1 MRRLE
6 TESTAPELER
16 NSARDSRLEEWL
28 QMTGTQLISDR
39 RSQEIDWVE
48 QLRQYAA
55 RPAVDVRHIPVPDA
69 PNVEVP
75 LGATK
80 TDSQYARMLS
90 LLFSSSPVLTARAE
104 DQQWEANA
112 KAAQRWVNYIADQ
125 VDFRTACEHS
135 FMDCIMLGT
144 AGVYVPFVQDI
155 VTGRI
160 ARTIYRGPKIYP
172 VAPEDLLLLGG
183 SRGRVQEDQL
193 VGLRFYYTPQEL
205 AAREKKLHWDTT
217 HAMPCSTVEY
227 VRRYRERYGLTHSS
241 NVTQYTYEIWR
252 TFCHFDYH
260 DDGETLDLEVVF
272 DKTAGKVLDVQYNQ
286 YDERP
291 VGRMVY
297 QLHPNIGYG
306 LGVMGMLRPL
316 QWEATEMHCAWI
328 LNMFIAN
335 AKVWIAQDGAVPDN
349 LEVWFNRIIRARDI
363 NAIKELP
370 MGDVYPSMPEAIAAN
385 ERLADQRIGTDN
397 TPEIGNRTPGITAMQ
412 AMQAQNSRFGPAFD
426 SMRLTACEAMRQA
439 LMRQR
444 EALLA
449 GGENG
454 KWVEKQMYQV
464 LDDEAELVIDL
475 LHEQDFDRAVS
486 VGFTAVSPV
495 SNREADRQ
503 ASVLM
508 FNTLMTNYYK
518 PAVELL
524 QVAAQ
529 QPPLAEAAVEIVKKV
544 NELADRFLR
553 TFDQVRDPRNLLLD
567 LDAVLENIQQQ
578 APQQQAIQ
586 QLGQLLQGGQPAPGP
601 SAPVDQ

>member
-6 TESTAPELER
+6 AESTAPEIER
-16 NSARDSRLEEWL
+16 NSARDSRLEAWL
-28 QMTGTQLISDR
+28 QMSSEQLISDR
-39 RSQEIDWVE
+39 RPQEVDWVE

-55 RPAVDVRHIPVPDA
+55 RPAMDIRHVPVPDA
-69 PNVEVP
+69 PNIEVP

-80 TDSQYARMLS
+80 SDMQYARMMS
-90 LLFSSSPVLTARAE
+90 LLFTSSPVLTARAE
-104 DQQWEANA
+104 DDDWEANA
-112 KAAQRWVNYIADQ
+112 KAMQRWVNYLSDQ
-125 VDFRTACEHS
+125 VDFRLACEHA

-144 AGVYVPFVQDI
+144 AGLYTPFVKDT

-160 ARTIYRGPKIYP
+160 AKTIYCGPKIYP

-183 SRGRVQEDQL
+183 SRGKLQEDQL
-193 VGLRFYYTPQEL
+193 VALRFYYTPQEL
-205 AAREKKLHWDTT
+205 QARERQLHWDTT
-217 HAMPCSTVEY
+217 HAQPCATVEY
-227 VRRYRERYGLTHSS
+227 VRRFRERYGLTHSS

-260 DDGETLDLEVVF
+260 DDGEPLDLEVIF
-272 DKTAGKVLDVQYNQ
+272 DKTSGKVLDLQYNQ

-291 VGRMVY
+291 LGRMVY
-297 QLHPNIGYG
+297 QLQPNIGYG

-363 NAIKELP
+363 NAIKPLE
-370 MGDVYPSMPEAIAAN
+370 MGDVYPSMPEALVAN
-385 ERLADQRIGTDN
+385 ERLADARIGTDN

-426 SMRLTACEAMRQA
+426 SMRLTACEAMRQC
-439 LMRQR
+439 LQRQR
-444 EALLA
+444 EVLLA
-449 GGENG
+449 GGKNAS
-454 KWVEKQMYQV
+454 WVEREMRAV
-464 LDDEAELVIDL
+464 LHDEAELVL
-475 LHEQDFDRAVS
+475 EVLEEEDFDRAVS

-503 ASVLM
+503 ATVLM
-508 FNTLMTNYYK
+508 FNTLMANYYR

-524 QVAAQ
+524 QVASQ
-529 QPPLAEAAVEIVKKV
+529 QPMLAEAAIEVVTKV

-553 TFDQVRDPRNLLLD
+553 TFDQVRDPRGLLLD
-567 LDAVLENIQQQ
+567 LQGILQGIQQK
-578 APQQQAIQ
+578 APQQQALQ
-586 QLGQLLQGGQPAPGP
+586 AVGQLLQGGGAAPE
-601 SAPVDQ
+601 APVVQ

>member
-1 MRRLE
+1 MRRIE
-6 TESTAPELER
+6 ASSTAPDLER
-16 NSARDSRLEEWL
+16 NAARDSRLEAWL

-55 RPAVDVRHIPVPDA
+55 RPAQDIRHVPVPDA
-69 PNVEVP
+69 PNIEVP

-80 TDSQYARMLS
+80 SDMQYARMLS
-90 LLFSSSPVLTARAE
+90 LLFASSPVLTARAE
-104 DQQWEANA
+104 DDSWEANA
-112 KAAQRWVNYIADQ
+112 KAMQRWVNYLSDQ
-125 VDFRTACEHS
+125 VDFRVSCEHA

-144 AGVYVPFVQDI
+144 AGLYTPLVKDT

-160 ARTIYRGPKIYP
+160 AKTIYIGPKIQP

-183 SRGRVQEDQL
+183 SRGRLQQDKL
-193 VGLRFYYTPQEL
+193 VALRFYYTPEEL
-205 AAREKKLHWDTT
+205 HARERALQWDTT
-217 HAMPCSTVEY
+217 NAQPCSTVEY
-227 VRRYRERYGLTHSS
+227 VRRFRERYGLTHSS
-241 NVTQYTYEIWR
+241 NVTQYTYEVWR

-260 DDGETLDLEVVF
+260 DDGEDLDLEVIF
-272 DKTAGKVLDVQYNQ
+272 DKTSGRVLDVQYNQ

-291 VGRMVY
+291 VDRMVY
-297 QLHPNIGYG
+297 QLQPNIGYG
-306 LGVMGMLRPL
+306 IGVMGMLRPL

-363 NAIKELP
+363 NAIKPLE
-370 MGDVYPSMPEAIAAN
+370 MGDVYPSMPEALQAN
-385 ERLADQRIGTDN
+385 EKLADARIGTDN

-412 AMQAQNSRFGPAFD
+412 AMQTQNSRFGPAFD
-426 SMRLTACEAMRQA
+426 SMRLTACAAMRQA
-439 LMRQR
+439 LLRQR
-444 EALLA
+444 EAILA
-449 GGENG
+449 GGENA
-454 KWVEKQMYQV
+454 KWIEREMGAVLGDEAQLV
-464 LDDEAELVIDL
+464 LDV

-503 ASVLM
+503 ATVLM

-518 PAVELL
+518 PCVELL
-524 QVAAQ
+524 QAASQ
-529 QPPLAEAAVEIVKKV
+529 TPTVAEAALEIVHKV

-553 TFDQVRDPRNLLLD
+553 TFDQVRDPRGLLLD
-567 LDAVLENIQQQ
+567 LDKILTNIQAAGQQ
-578 APQQQAIQ
+578 AQGMQA
-586 QLGQLLQGGQPAPGP
+586 LQGLLTGGGPAPT
-601 SAPVDQ
+601 APVVQ